1 MKIIFI
7 LASIL
12 AATKSF
18 PKQNC
23 VEIDT
28 DYKGRDFKTIHNV
41 PDWHTCSKY
50 CEDMKRCAKWTWV
63 HPNFKRIPSA
73 RLECLLKSGARTLV
87 YKEEHLVSGIKSVKC
102 QF

>member
-12 AATKSF
+12 VATKSF

-28 DYKGRDFKTIHNV
+28 DYKGKDIKTIHNV
-41 PDWHTCSKY
+41 PDWHTCAKY
-50 CEDMKRCAKWTWV
+50 CEDMKRCAKWTYV
-63 HPNFKRIPSA
+63 HASFKRVPAS
-73 RLECLLKSGARTLV
+73 RLDCWLKTGERAQV
-87 YKEEHLVSGIKSVKC
+87 FKEEHLVSGIKSVKC

>member
-18 PKQNC
+18 PKQSC
-23 VEIDT
+23 VELDT
-28 DYKGRDFKTIHNV
+28 NYEGGNIKKIFNV
-41 PDWHTCSKY
+41 PDWHTCAKH
-50 CEDMKRCAKWTWV
+50 CEDMRGCAKWTWV
-63 HPNFKRIPSA
+63 HANFKRIPSA